1 MQETQD
7 LYDSETN
14 FLEKSQ
20 ELARFIVFTIT
31 KINICQD
38 AINQYCKDNGLEPP
52 AESKMYHNEEFLLD
66 FLEKLENKA
75 DKNLQKAR
83 REAEKLIKD
92 KSERDKYFRD
102 ASYKN
107 GLAFAYKI

>member
-1 MQETQD
+1 MQETSD
-7 LYDSETN
+7 LYDSEIN

-38 AINQYCKDNGLEPP
+38 AINQYCKDNGLELPT
-52 AESKMYHNEEFLLD
+52 ESKMYHNETFLLD
-66 FLEKLENKA
+66 FLQKLEDKT
-75 DKNLQKAR
+75 DKNLQKAI
-83 REAEKLIKD
+83 REANKLIKD
-92 KSERDKYFRD
+92 KSERDQYFRD

-107 GLAFAYKI
+107 GLAYAYKI